1 MDPGTD
7 LVTPLLQYGPV
18 GLMATMLLLGW
29 LIPKWAYEQM
39 RADRDQW
46 RTAAEKEQVAHDVT
60 RQLARDLAT
69 REGASTE
76 LGRTAL
82 GILQGLDRT
91 ATRGAP

>member
-7 LVTPLLQYGPV
+7 IITPLLQYGPV
-18 GLMATMLLLGW
+18 GLVATMLILGW
-29 LIPKWAYEQM
+29 LVPRWAYDQI

-46 RTAAEKEQVAHDVT
+46 RSAAEKSEAAHDVT

-82 GILQGLDRT
+82 GILQGLDHSS
-91 ATRGAP
+91 RGAS